1 MKLNVQ
7 SISNF
12 FIHFFLIRPALL
24 YQRCLKTLH
33 FLFHFQTVLLLPVLF
48 ITSSSSSPCSCSS
61 FFFSFTLCMRWHVH
75 ASWSRSIRYADV
87 NHIMKYNKLD
97 RETCLAV
104 RHAILKKENGHIT
117 QITFNVILITVLQ
130 VKRNRFVL
138 CYEIR
143 LLWQDSQGSYLAF
156 NFVMSPQLAFPLWF
170 VVFQLFGYANFVID
184 FAMNNYV

>member
-12 FIHFFLIRPALL
+12 FIHSFLIHPALL

-48 ITSSSSSPCSCSS
+48 ITSSSSSPCSCSCFS
-61 FFFSFTLCMRWHVH
+61 FFIYSVHVH

-104 RHAILKKENGHIT
+104 RHVILKKENGHIT

-138 CYEIR
+138 FYEIR

-156 NFVMSPQLAFPLWF
+156 NFVMSPQLTFPLWF

>member
-1 MKLNVQ
+1 
-7 SISNF
+7 
-12 FIHFFLIRPALL
+12 
-24 YQRCLKTLH
+24 
-33 FLFHFQTVLLLPVLF
+33 
-48 ITSSSSSPCSCSS
+48 
-61 FFFSFTLCMRWHVH
+61 
-75 ASWSRSIRYADV
+75 
-87 NHIMKYNKLD
+87 MKYNKLD

-156 NFVMSPQLAFPLWF
+156 NFVMSPQLAFLAMQIL
-170 VVFQLFGYANFVID
+170 VFTSR
-184 FAMNNYV
+184 